1 VLDPRRLLTFHA
13 VARAGSFSAAARELS
28 LTQPAVSQQ
37 VAALERELGAQLLH
51 RGPGGL
57 TLTDAGSLAL
67 EHADALAERLA
78 IADAQLA
85 ELGSEEEKLRVGAFP
100 SALATIV
107 PAAIERLVPR
117 RVQAVEGT
125 MAELPGRVAD
135 GSLHLAL
142 CFQDAKT
149 PPREHPGLRR
159 HDVLVEPFMVIV
171 GFDHP
176 LAARKTIRLQELARD
191 TWTAPSPNG
200 IVVEACRAA
209 GFEPDLRFLTSDVL
223 ASRALV
229 AAGLA
234 VALSPDLVA
243 GGFEGVR
250 AIAVRDDPPRRAVYA
265 LTPRTG
271 TTAAARAFLEAM
283 NVHDVGTGVRRPG
296 RSR

>member
-1 VLDPRRLLTFHA
+1 MLDPRRLLTFHA